1 MSELGSDRRTLSAR
15 GPRFA
20 KREAMPIRNKE
31 EMSEKNKRS
40 SGRAATK
47 VKAGAE
53 RAGEKV
59 KQAGR
64 SVKQAGQ
71 RARSKASTK
80 SSSRSR

>member
-1 MSELGSDRRTLSAR
+1 MPELGGDRRTLSAR
-15 GPRFA
+15 GPQIA

-47 VKAGAE
+47 VKSAAE

-64 SVKQAGQ
+64 SMKEKGQ
-71 RARSKASTK
+71 RARSKAST
-80 SSSRSR
+80 RTR

>member
-1 MSELGSDRRTLSAR
+1 MPELGGRRRALSAR
-15 GPRFA
+15 GPRIA

-40 SGRAATK
+40 SSSRASTK
-47 VKAGAE
+47 VKSATE

-64 SVKQAGQ
+64 SVKEEG
-71 RARSKASTK
+71 RRMRSKAS
-80 SSSRSR
+80 SRTR